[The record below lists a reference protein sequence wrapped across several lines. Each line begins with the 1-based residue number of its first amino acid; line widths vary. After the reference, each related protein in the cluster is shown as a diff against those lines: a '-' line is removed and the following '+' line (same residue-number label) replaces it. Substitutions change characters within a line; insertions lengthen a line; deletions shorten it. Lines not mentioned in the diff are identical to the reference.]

1 MKFEYQKNE
10 SIPSLS
16 WLAEI
21 NESRGVIRVVCGAK
35 VECSERFFVSGV
47 WDGPFEKGEFDTA
60 LSFLGTG
67 GILKE
72 DSVIFA
78 TPNHLQ
84 ESLYSLTHEGD
95 FVIGRFY

>member
-35 VECSERFFVSGV
+35 VECSERFLCLEYGMAHLERESSTPRFLFMGQ
-47 WDGPFEKGEFDTA
+47 EEF
-60 LSFLGTG
+60 
-67 GILKE
+67 
-72 DSVIFA
+72 
-78 TPNHLQ
+78 
-84 ESLYSLTHEGD
+84 
-95 FVIGRFY
+95 

>member
-35 VECSERFFVSGV
+35 VVSTQIRAQ
-47 WDGPFEKGEFDTA
+47 F
-60 LSFLGTG
+60 
-67 GILKE
+67 
-72 DSVIFA
+72 
-78 TPNHLQ
+78 
-84 ESLYSLTHEGD
+84 
-95 FVIGRFY
+95 

>member
-35 VECSERFFVSGV
+35 VE
-47 WDGPFEKGEFDTA
+47 W
-60 LSFLGTG
+60 
-67 GILKE
+67 
-72 DSVIFA
+72 
-78 TPNHLQ
+78 
-84 ESLYSLTHEGD
+84 
-95 FVIGRFY
+95 

>member
-21 NESRGVIRVVCGAK
+21 NESGGVIRVVCGAK

-60 LSFLGTG
+60 LSFLLPLHP
-67 GILKE
+67 GIKLGYL
-72 DSVIFA
+72 V
-78 TPNHLQ
+78 N
-84 ESLYSLTHEGD
+84 GC
-95 FVIGRFY
+95 

>member
-35 VECSERFFVSGV
+35 VECSERFFVS
-47 WDGPFEKGEFDTA
+47 
-60 LSFLGTG
+60 
-67 GILKE
+67 
-72 DSVIFA
+72 
-78 TPNHLQ
+78 
-84 ESLYSLTHEGD
+84 
-95 FVIGRFY
+95 